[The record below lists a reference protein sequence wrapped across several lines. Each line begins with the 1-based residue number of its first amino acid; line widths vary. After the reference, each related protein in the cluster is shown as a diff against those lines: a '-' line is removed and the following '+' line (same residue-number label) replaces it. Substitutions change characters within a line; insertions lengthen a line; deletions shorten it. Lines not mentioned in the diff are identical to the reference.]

1 MRPTL
6 IAGIL
11 LVVLGVVML
20 ISGRFG
26 NERAVLKVGDV
37 TVSASERPSSP
48 APWVSGLIV
57 AAGAILVVSAARRRR
72 AA

>member
-11 LVVLGVVML
+11 LVVLGVVVL
-20 ISGRFG
+20 VSGRFG
-26 NERAVLKVGDV
+26 NQRDVLKVGDI
-37 TVSASERPSSP
+37 TVSASERPAGP
-48 APWVSGLIV
+48 APWVSGLII
-57 AAGAILVVSAARRRR
+57 AAGAILVVSASRRRR